1 MTHKIDEIKVIKLAW
16 EFCDKY
22 SRNSILAG
30 AKNNRIPIYGHIN
43 NLLVRSG
50 ITDPNMLSKV
60 ISYIEEHYNF

>member
-1 MTHKIDEIKVIKLAW
+1 MTHNIDEIKAIKLAW

-22 SRNSILAG
+22 SRNSIIVEAR
-30 AKNNRIPIYGHIN
+30 NNRIPIYGHLN